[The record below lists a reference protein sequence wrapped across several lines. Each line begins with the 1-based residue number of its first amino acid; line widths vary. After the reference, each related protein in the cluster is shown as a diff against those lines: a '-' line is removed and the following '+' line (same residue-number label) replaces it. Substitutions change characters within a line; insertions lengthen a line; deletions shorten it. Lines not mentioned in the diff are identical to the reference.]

1 MLLYKIGNSTL
12 AVNGFVIASVA
23 PFSEP
28 ASTSNLEGTIA
39 AIVMP
44 VVAVAMI
51 ALVVSALLLLR
62 FRQ

>member
-1 MLLYKIGNSTL
+1 M
-12 AVNGFVIASVA
+12 NGFVVASVA

-28 ASTSNLEGTIA
+28 ASTLSLEGTIA
-39 AIVMP
+39 AIVVP